1 MREIQANKAVEA
13 GCTNKLSPF
22 QCKVDSYLRS
32 KQMNNLAEYLWHLDV
47 RKNCVNPTFDLAMNL
62 FLLVVFDN

>member
-1 MREIQANKAVEA
+1 MEGRE
-13 GCTNKLSPF
+13 G
-22 QCKVDSYLRS
+22 
-32 KQMNNLAEYLWHLDV
+32 NLAEYLWHLDV